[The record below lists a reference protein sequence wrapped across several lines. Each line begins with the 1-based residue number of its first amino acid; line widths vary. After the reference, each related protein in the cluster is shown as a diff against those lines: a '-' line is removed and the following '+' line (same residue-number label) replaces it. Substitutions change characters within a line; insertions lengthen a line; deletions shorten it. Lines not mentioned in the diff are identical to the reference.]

1 MSNAVSSHPTTTKVR
16 LPNGLTVL
24 LKEMHAAPVTSLNV
38 WYRVGSRNEHLGI
51 TGISHWV
58 EHMMFKGTP
67 RYNEAQMDRL
77 ISREGGQ
84 RNAFTWIDFTCYY
97 ETMPAHKIDLA
108 IEIEADRM
116 VNTQF
121 RKREVESERTVIINE
136 RQMYENSPGFRLGE
150 EVQAA
155 AFKVH
160 PYGHEVI
167 GHECDLRSMTRDD
180 LHAHYTTYYA
190 PNNAVLCVAGA
201 FDTAELLGKLKRA
214 FGRHEAG
221 PKLPRV
227 TAREPIQKGE
237 RRVAVRGE
245 GSTNYLT
252 LAFAAPHAAHDDFF
266 ALVALDSLL
275 CGASGLSFFGG
286 GTSNR
291 SSRLSKA
298 LVDTGLSA
306 DIGGGVA
313 PTIDP
318 NLYSFSATVM
328 PGKTLSEVEAALWA
342 QIELVQRDG
351 VTQNELDK
359 AIKQTRAQF
368 AFSTETV
375 TNQAF
380 WMGFCEMF
388 ADHTWFDGYMPRL
401 QRVTRDDVKRVANQI
416 LIRDHVT
423 VGHYVAEANHA

>member
-1 MSNAVSSHPTTTKVR
+1 MR
-16 LPNGLTVL
+16 LSNGLTIL
-24 LKEMHAAPVTSLNV
+24 LKEMHAAPVITLNI

-67 RYNEAQMDRL
+67 SYNEAQMDRL

-97 ETMPAHKIDLA
+97 ETMPADKIDLA
-108 IEIEADRM
+108 IGIEADRM

-121 RKREVESERTVIINE
+121 KKREVESERTVIINE
-136 RQMYENSPGFRLGE
+136 RQMYENGPSFRLSE
-150 EVQAA
+150 ELQAA

-167 GHECDLRSMTRDD
+167 GHECDLHSMTRDD
-180 LHAHYTTYYA
+180 LAAHYATYYSPA
-190 PNNAVLCVAGA
+190 NAVVCVAGA
-201 FDTAELLGKLKRA
+201 FDTADMLAKLKRA
-214 FGRHEAG
+214 FGKHKIG
-221 PKLPRV
+221 PKVPLV
-227 TAREPIQKGE
+227 TAHEPVQKGE
-237 RRVAVRGE
+237 RRVMVNGE

-252 LAFAAPHAAHDDFF
+252 LAFAAPQATHDDFF
-266 ALVALDSLL
+266 ALVALDSVL

-318 NLYSFSATVM
+318 NLYSLSATIM
-328 PGKTLSEVEAALWA
+328 PGKTLAEVEAALWV
-342 QIELVQRDG
+342 QIELVKNTG
-351 VTQNELDK
+351 VTQEELDK

-380 WMGFCEMF
+380 WLGFCEMF
-388 ADHTWFDGYMPRL
+388 ADYTWFEKYMPRL
-401 QRVTRDDVKRVANQI
+401 QRVKLADVQRVANRL

-423 VGHYVAEANHA
+423 VGQYVGEANHG